1 MKQLNRKTFEGKT
14 RPIKIMQFGE
24 GNFLRAFVD
33 WIIQKMNDDGV
44 IDANVVVVQPM
55 PFGRIAE
62 LAKQDGLYTV
72 CLEGMDGGKKV
83 QSKQII
89 DVLEDF
95 VNPYEQYDA
104 FLAYAHSTDLRV
116 VVSNT
121 TEAGIAL
128 DETDVD
134 FSSCPKSFP
143 GKLLALLKERY
154 EFFHGDQSCGLAIIP
169 CELIDHNGEELKNV
183 LNRLAEIRG
192 ESEDFICW
200 LNTANHFTST
210 LVDRIVPGYP
220 KDSVEHICA
229 ETGYSDCNV
238 VKGEFFHLWVLQKES
253 FVMDVFP
260 AHKVG
265 LNVIYADDIVP
276 YKQRK
281 VKVLNGSHTAMVPIA
296 YLCGLNTVGEAM
308 SDKDVYNFIRGLAEK
323 EIKPTVNL
331 PQEEVQSFIDSVYE
345 RFQNPFIKHML
356 MSIALNSTTKFVTRL
371 LPTYNDYVEKFHNA
385 PKHVLF
391 ALAALAVFYRGK
403 RGDEKIDLQDSPD
416 NLSFWG
422 NLWNN
427 SDFEEVAKQL
437 LSAQNVWKQNLCTRQ
452 NVVAITHYLK
462 DIVSDG
468 MRIALQKFLS
478 E

>member
-1 MKQLNRKTFEGKT
+1 MKQLNRTTFEGKT

-72 CLEGMDGGKKV
+72 CLEGVDGGKKV
-83 QSKQII
+83 QSRQII
-89 DVLEDF
+89 DVLGDF
-95 VNPYEQYDA
+95 VNPYEQYES
-104 FLAYAHSTDLRV
+104 FLAYAHSTDLQV
-116 VVSNT
+116 IVSNT

-134 FSSCPKSFP
+134 FTSCPKSFP
-143 GKLLALLKERY
+143 GKLLAFLKERY
-154 EFFHGDQSCGLAIIP
+154 EFFHGDPSCGLAVIP
-169 CELIDHNGEELKNV
+169 CELIDHNGEELQKV
-183 LNRLAEIRG
+183 LNRLAKIKG
-192 ESEDFICW
+192 ENEDFIGW

-220 KDSVEHICA
+220 KDSAEEICA
-229 ETGYSDCNV
+229 ETGYYDCNI

-253 FVMDVFP
+253 FVMNVFP

-281 VKVLNGSHTAMVPIA
+281 VKVLNGSHTAMVPVA
-296 YLCGLNTVGEAM
+296 YLCGLDTVGEAM
-308 SDKDVYNFIRGLAEK
+308 ADKDVYAFVRGLAE
-323 EIKPTVNL
+323 EVKPTVNL
-331 PQEEVQSFIDSVYE
+331 PQEEVQSFIESVYE

-371 LPTYNDYVEKFHNA
+371 LPTYNDYVEKFNHA

-391 ALAALAVFYRGK
+391 ALSALAVFYRGT
-403 RGDEKIDLQDSPD
+403 RGDEKINLQDSAD
-416 NLSFWG
+416 NLSFWE
-422 NLWNN
+422 NLWQK
-427 SDFEEVAKQL
+427 SDFEEIAKQL
-437 LSAQNVWKQNLCTRQ
+437 LSAQNVWKQDLCTRQ
-452 NVVAITHYLK
+452 NVVDVTGYLK

-468 MRIALQKFLS
+468 MRVALQKFLTK
-478 E
+478 